1 MMSNNKHHDSGFTL
15 IEILATFVLIAIILP
30 VAMKGIS
37 LATNMASDSKR
48 KVEATT
54 LAKFKLTEIT
64 TDQLWEQ
71 GTASGDFSPDWPN
84 YKWEMLV
91 STWTDASA
99 RQVDLLVSW
108 DARQQQRSIILTTL
122 VYAQDN

>member
-1 MMSNNKHHDSGFTL
+1 MMSNNKYHDDGFTL

-48 KVEATT
+48 KAEATT
-54 LAKFKLTEIT
+54 LAKSKLTEIT

-71 GTASGDFSPDWPN
+71 GTASGDFSTRWPD

-91 STWTDASA
+91 SAWTDASA

-108 DARQQQRSIILTTL
+108 DARQQERSITLTTL